1 MSTSEPTHMP
11 AGSFGHSRRPARG
24 HMRSGNWSQLTASTM
39 TPTVEKEEHELSEPV
54 VHAANGHDH
63 HHEAEHS
70 HCHSHSH
77 NHSHTPSLISNHNH
91 SRSHSYNH
99 SHGHG
104 HSHSVV
110 SAKIGSSDES
120 PISGT
125 KTSDAYTTPFQGFE
139 NIPLRLVRP
148 WSSGQ

>member
-1 MSTSEPTHMP
+1 MSTSGPTHMP

-24 HMRSGNWSQLTASTM
+24 HMRSGNWSQLHASTM

-70 HCHSHSH
+70 HSHSHSH

-91 SRSHSYNH
+91 SHSHSHNH

-125 KTSDAYTTPFQGFE
+125 KTSDAYSTPFQGSE

-148 WSSGQ
+148 